1 VQVVKSGTA
10 KSTPRVN
17 EKGFVVQGIGAA
29 SNGNQLEM
37 IEEKE
42 E

>member
-1 VQVVKSGTA
+1 MKSGTA

-17 EKGFVVQGIGAA
+17 EKGFVVQGVSA